1 MDQTLANHFFGRRAG
16 KVNGTVNTKN
26 LTCADM
32 AEAAGQTAGLSTR
45 EQRGIQVR
53 QFASCVKNLGH
64 YLGNNNPHQVRE
76 IHAQLCKFN

>member
-16 KVNGTVNTKN
+16 KVNGTVKTKN

-45 EQRGIQVR
+45 EQKHIPDSEV
-53 QFASCVKNLGH
+53 ASCVKRIAWKQPRQQQSASGKKL
-64 YLGNNNPHQVRE
+64 VRR
-76 IHAQLCKFN
+76 ALS